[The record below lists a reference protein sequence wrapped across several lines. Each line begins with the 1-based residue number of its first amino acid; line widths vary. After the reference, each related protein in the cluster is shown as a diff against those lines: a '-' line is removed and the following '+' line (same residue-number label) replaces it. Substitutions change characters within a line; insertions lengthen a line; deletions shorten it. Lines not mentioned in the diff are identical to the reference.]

1 MTDTQAARQ
10 THEFIAFI
18 VRNQEF
24 CIDIRSIREIRGW
37 THATRLPHVPG
48 YVVGVINLRGT
59 ILPIFDVAQRFG
71 MEPATSETQNVII
84 VTNVGSRTVG
94 LLVDSV
100 SDILHVESAQIRD
113 LPDVESDLARDF
125 LKQVILHDNRIIC
138 EVMLEKVVESD
149 LLEVAA

>member
-1 MTDTQAARQ
+1 MHDKT
-10 THEFIAFI
+10 
-18 VRNQEF
+18 
-24 CIDIRSIREIRGW
+24 
-37 THATRLPHVPG
+37 L
-48 YVVGVINLRGT
+48 
-59 ILPIFDVAQRFG
+59 
-71 MEPATSETQNVII
+71 
-84 VTNVGSRTVG
+84 G